1 MLALCTVLARFTLLA
16 VVGAGAGVASAVGGV
31 EAAAAAEE
39 ARRSQLQS
47 RCSCAPCPGLVAAML
62 GHAFTSTSHG
72 APRPSS
78 TKS

>member
-1 MLALCTVLARFTLLA
+1 MCTVLALFTVLA
-16 VVGAGAGVASAVGGV
+16 AVGAGAGVASAVGGV
-31 EAAAAAEE
+31 EAAAAAAEE

-47 RCSCAPCPGLVAAML
+47 RCSCAACPGLVATML

-72 APRPSS
+72 TPRPSS